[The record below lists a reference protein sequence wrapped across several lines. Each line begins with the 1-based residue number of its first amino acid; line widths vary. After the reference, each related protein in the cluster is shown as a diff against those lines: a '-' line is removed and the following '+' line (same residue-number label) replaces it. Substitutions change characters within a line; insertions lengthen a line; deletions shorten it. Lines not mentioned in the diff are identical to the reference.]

1 MSRAFIIEHG
11 FAENIFSVS
20 NENKNTSLATLSTDL
35 STFNLLINIIFLFKP
50 SEF

>member
-1 MSRAFIIEHG
+1 MSRAFIIEHS
-11 FAENIFSVS
+11 FAENMFGIS
-20 NENKNTSLATLSTDL
+20 NENKNTNLATLSADL